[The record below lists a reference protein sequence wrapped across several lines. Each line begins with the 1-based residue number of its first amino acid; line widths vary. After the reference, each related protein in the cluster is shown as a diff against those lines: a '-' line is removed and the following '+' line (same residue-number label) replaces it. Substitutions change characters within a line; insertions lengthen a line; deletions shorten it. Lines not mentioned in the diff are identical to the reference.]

1 MWIEEMPRQACID
14 LLTRNRLARL
24 ACAKDD
30 QPYVTPL
37 FFACHAEALYSFST
51 VGQKI
56 AWMRA
61 NPLVCVEADEV
72 ANPQHWMS
80 VVVYGRYEELPDAP
94 GYEAERELAHSLLER
109 RPIWWEPGFRSN
121 SYISAYIWGK
131 SQAAR
136 QRTSAR
142 PTLRP

>member
-1 MWIEEMPRQACID
+1 MWIEEMPRQDCAD
-14 LLTRNRLARL
+14 LLARNQLARL

-37 FFACHAEALYSFST
+37 FFASYAEALYSFST

-72 ANPQHWMS
+72 TNPQEWKS
-80 VVVYGRYEELPDAP
+80 VVVFGRYEELPDTP

-109 RPIWWEPGFRSN
+109 RPI
-121 SYISAYIWGK
+121 
-131 SQAAR
+131 
-136 QRTSAR
+136 
-142 PTLRP
+142 